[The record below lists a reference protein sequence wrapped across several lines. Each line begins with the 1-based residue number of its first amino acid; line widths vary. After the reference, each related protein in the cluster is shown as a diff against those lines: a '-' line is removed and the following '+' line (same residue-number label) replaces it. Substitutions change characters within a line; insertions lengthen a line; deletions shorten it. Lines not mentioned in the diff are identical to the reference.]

1 MVKKMCMCRLSSM
14 VDFRRQSLDS
24 LHDVRALSIIDSLR
38 LSLAIAYDVLLIY
51 IYRATRAQLNINVLP
66 PSLDLVGTMTDFSKH
81 RDLSMSDANMCQPT
95 RHVRIL

>member
-1 MVKKMCMCRLSSM
+1 M

-38 LSLAIAYDVLLIY
+38 LSLAIAYDVLLIN

-66 PSLDLVGTMTDFSKH
+66 PSLDMVGTMTDFSKH
-81 RDLSMSDANMCQPT
+81 RYLSMSDANMCQPT

>member
-1 MVKKMCMCRLSSM
+1 M

-38 LSLAIAYDVLLIY
+38 PSLAIAYDVLLIN

-66 PSLDLVGTMTDFSKH
+66 PSRDMVGTMTAFSKP
-81 RDLSMSDANMCQPT
+81 RDFSMSDDNMCQPT

>member
-1 MVKKMCMCRLSSM
+1 M

-66 PSLDLVGTMTDFSKH
+66 PSLDMVGTMTDFSKH
-81 RDLSMSDANMCQPT
+81 RDLSMSDANMCQLT

>member
-1 MVKKMCMCRLSSM
+1 MCRLSSM

-38 LSLAIAYDVLLIY
+38 LSLAIAYDVLLIN

-66 PSLDLVGTMTDFSKH
+66 PSLDMVGTMTDFSKH
-81 RDLSMSDANMCQPT
+81 RGLSMSDANMCQPT